1 MKTEEII
8 FCPFDEKNIS
18 ENFVKVKI
26 FNGIQD
32 RRRHHPHHRPRRI
45 SVSAYTASWRSQW
58 ELRLRHEPM
67 NYDK

>member
-8 FCPFDEKNIS
+8 FSPLDEEKKIR
-18 ENFVKVKI
+18 ENFVKVKK

-45 SVSAYTASWRSQW
+45 SVSAYTASWRSQ
-58 ELRLRHEPM
+58 
-67 NYDK
+67 